1 MKNHI
6 HPQPRRAHAPIRPP
20 HLLAV
25 SLLLLG
31 LSNPLSVSAQNTP
44 QTGPVQQGVAP
55 DPAKTGVAA
64 LPQPGGALLRWTLPG
79 DVLPD
84 TYRITREGGGTTV
97 SRDLPGIVPK
107 ADAIKNGWVTAQQ
120 YDFLKA
126 KFATPVSDPFEKL
139 GLQLQTLAS
148 PGIART
154 LNLLVTETGLKDGT
168 RYSYRVVALR
178 GGKETPVGTATVTPG
193 QPPAVPAP
201 GKLSAVPERTRVT
214 VAWQRAGGQVMA
226 YRVYRAE
233 GGAAPLLLQPSP
245 YFPTV
250 DPAQPGRVSFKDDA
264 LPLKPKTKYSYQV
277 AALDLFGRESA
288 RTAVL
293 VADTGDAEP
302 FPRASLTEPTITFGA
317 DGRGNVKLNW
327 NAVQDA
333 RILGLM
339 VYRGSSPETL
349 KPLAEVAAG
358 ASTYTDTSTEEAR
371 SYVYGLGYKLAAG
384 PTGPLSIRGAQPLNP
399 ALPAPPKGLSAK
411 LEDANTLTL
420 SWQPAS
426 GKPIGYLVVRGASAD
441 TPSDQLVTVTPRPIA
456 ATTLKLRLDAS
467 PGTGMSF
474 RVITVSASGVSGKP
488 GEAVAVVTPRVGGD
502 APTLTGVE
510 AQNSALKVTWAYA
523 GVAPAQIEVFRQNP
537 QGDLVLVAR
546 LPGATTAFT
555 DRNVQAPFAYAY
567 LVAALDAQG
576 KRSDPSNVGGATPL
590 NITATP
596 LVQGLSVSAGGGG
609 AVLRWTADK
618 GAASYTVYRTRGGR
632 QERLSIVTA
641 PSYTDAQAK
650 TGDVYR
656 VVPIE
661 SSGIQGQEASVTFK

>member
-1 MKNHI
+1 MKTSSYSN
-6 HPQPRRAHAPIRPP
+6 PRRAHAPIRLS
-20 HLLAV
+20 HLLAI

-31 LSNPLSVSAQNTP
+31 LSNPSSVRAQNTP

-64 LPQPGGALLRWTLPG
+64 LPQPGGALLRWTLIG
-79 DVLPD
+79 DTLPD
-84 TYRITREGGGTTV
+84 TYRLIREGGSGKV
-97 SRDLPGIVPK
+97 RRDLPGIAPK

-126 KFATPVSDPFEKL
+126 KFGTPVTDPFEKL

-168 RYSYRVVALR
+168 RYSYRVVAVR

-226 YRVYRAE
+226 YQVYRAE
-233 GGAAPLLLQPSP
+233 GNATPLLLQPSP

-302 FPRASLTEPTITFGA
+302 FSRASLVEPVITFGA
-317 DGRGNVKLNW
+317 DGRGAVKLMW
-327 NAVQDA
+327 NAVKDP

-339 VYRGSSPETL
+339 VYRGSSPDTL
-349 KPLAEVAAG
+349 KPLSEVAAG
-358 ASTYTDTSTEEAR
+358 SSTYTDTTTEEAK

-399 ALPAPPKGLSAK
+399 ALSAPPKGLKAK

-420 SWQPAS
+420 SWQPAP
-426 GKPIGYLVVRGASAD
+426 GKPIGYLVVRGATAT
-441 TPSDQLVTVTPRPIA
+441 TPSEQFVSVTPRPIA
-456 ATTLKLRLDAS
+456 ATTLKLHLDAS
-467 PGTGMSF
+467 PGTGMTF

-488 GEAVAVVTPRVGGD
+488 GEPVAVVTPRIGGD
-502 APTLTGVE
+502 APTLLSV
-510 AQNSALKVTWAYA
+510 APQDSALKVTWAYA
-523 GVAPAQIEVFRQNP
+523 GAAPAQVEVFRQNP

-546 LPGATTAFT
+546 LPGTTKVFT

-567 LVAALDAQG
+567 LVAALDARG
-576 KRSDPSNVGGATPL
+576 KRSDPSNVSGATPL

-618 GAASYTVYRTRGGR
+618 GAASYAVYRTRGNR
-632 QERLSIVTA
+632 QERLGVVASPT
-641 PSYTDAQAK
+641 YTDAQGKA
-650 TGDVYR
+650 GDVYR
-656 VVPIE
+656 VVPVE
-661 SSGIQGQEASVTFK
+661 QGGIQGQEASVTFK